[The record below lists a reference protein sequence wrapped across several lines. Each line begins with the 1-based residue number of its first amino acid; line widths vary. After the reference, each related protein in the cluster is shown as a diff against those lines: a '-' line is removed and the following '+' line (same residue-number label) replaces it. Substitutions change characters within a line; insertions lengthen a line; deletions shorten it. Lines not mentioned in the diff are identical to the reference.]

1 MKRKMNPKKKAIVS
15 KKVKPIPEGYH
26 TVTPYLTVR
35 DAAQAIGFYKRVF
48 TAKEL
53 MRMPGPDGK
62 SIGHAELRIGDS
74 VVMLSDEVPG
84 MSTCR
89 APTSLGGTTVALF
102 LYVPNVDATFKRA
115 VDAGC
120 KVLRPLAD
128 MFWGDRYGQLEDPF
142 GNQWAL
148 ATHKEDVTPREMKRR
163 AQAWMAQMA
172 GSK

>member
-1 MKRKMNPKKKAIVS
+1 MKKKATPKKKAPVT
-15 KKVKPIPEGYH
+15 KKVKPVPAGYH

-35 DAAQAIGFYKRVF
+35 NAVDAIDFYKRVF
-48 TAKEL
+48 GAKEL

-74 VVMLSDEVPG
+74 VVMLSDEFPG

-89 APTSLGGTTVALF
+89 APESLGGTTVALF
-102 LYVPNVDATFKRA
+102 LYVPDVDATFKRA

-120 KVLRPLAD
+120 KVLKPLAD

-148 ATHKEDVTPREMKRR
+148 ATHKEDVTPKEMKRR
-163 AQAWMAQMA
+163 AQAAMAQTP
-172 GSK
+172 GS